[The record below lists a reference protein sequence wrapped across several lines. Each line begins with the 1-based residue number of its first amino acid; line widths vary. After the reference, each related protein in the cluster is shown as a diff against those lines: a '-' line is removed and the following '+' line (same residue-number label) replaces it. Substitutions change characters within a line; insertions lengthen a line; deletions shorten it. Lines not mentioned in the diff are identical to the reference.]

1 MENVYNAL
9 EEVIHC
15 ITESSDYQT
24 CLSLKEKMSENEEI
38 TTLIE
43 KIKKTQKK
51 YIRSEYDLK
60 VKEELDS
67 YQKELMDIP
76 IYHVYNESLERVNEM
91 IELVKDTLNQY
102 FTSVLNS

>member
-9 EEVIHC
+9 EEVIQC

-38 TTLIE
+38 TNLIE

-51 YIRSEYDLK
+51 YIRSEYDK
-60 VKEELDS
+60 SVKEELDS
-67 YQKELMDIP
+67 LEKRLEEIP
-76 IYHVYNESLERVNEM
+76 IYSVYLEKLEKVNEM
-91 IELVKDTLNQY
+91 ISYVEERLNTY
-102 FTSVLNS
+102 FTNLYQ